1 MEKKQ
6 TIWKTKGMNQDL
18 SVSAFNNEFSFE
30 NMNLR
35 LSTNEGNTLMSWV
48 NEKGTSLMHLSIS
61 IKEWEEDPTV
71 SEIIQGCPI
80 GTAVINHQLVL
91 FTTYPS
97 KRKGF
102 KTSTE
107 NTNTVKKTDNNN
119 SNSSKKVSLPYTGKS
134 IVGIMMILVIIII
147 SISSFIKFRKFKDI

>member
-61 IKEWEEDPTV
+61 IKEWEEDPTI

-91 FTTYPS
+91 FTTDPS

-102 KTSTE
+102 NTSPS
-107 NTNTVKKTDNNN
+107 D
-119 SNSSKKVSLPYTGKS
+119 S
-134 IVGIMMILVIIII
+134 
-147 SISSFIKFRKFKDI
+147 